1 MPSADNKLRT
11 VVMLDDG
18 EHSPYLGR
26 RPRRQETIAL
36 PAEEARSY
44 VHIDAAIFGQA
55 SVQAELEEA
64 CAAVMDAPPKDAAAR
79 RAAARYLGHTL
90 KAFLMTARLERDDV
104 GDVCGDSKAE
114 R

>member
-1 MPSADNKLRT
+1 MSSPKAPAPAVELRT

-44 VHIDAAIFGQA
+44 VHVDAAIFGQA
-55 SVQAELEEA
+55 SVQLELEEA
-64 CAAVMDAPPKDAAAR
+64 CAAVMDAPP
-79 RAAARYLGHTL
+79 RATSATH
-90 KAFLMTARLERDDV
+90 
-104 GDVCGDSKAE
+104 
-114 R
+114 